1 MHISLDLADD
11 VRDKLQKL
19 AAERGITLNNLTNDM
34 VRLGLEK
41 DEAMRRSLKPCR
53 QTGHGMGG
61 ASDEAGQAAVRCSGT
76 GGSSNPPQDGAARE
90 ARGKTMSSVPLE
102 LEVASIVVEH
112 LDELAADRGISRD
125 SLIERVFR
133 LALDETDR
141 IRREYKPFRQK
152 AYDMGAKMDLEK
164 AMAVADDLYDQE
176 LIRKMKED

>member
-1 MHISLDLADD
+1 M
-11 VRDKLQKL
+11 
-19 AAERGITLNNLTNDM
+19 AAY
-34 VRLGLEK
+34 
-41 DEAMRRSLKPCR
+41 
-53 QTGHGMGG
+53 
-61 ASDEAGQAAVRCSGT
+61 ASNEI
-76 GGSSNPPQDGAARE
+76 
-90 ARGKTMSSVPLE
+90 MSSAPLE

-141 IRREYKPFRQK
+141 IRLEYKPFRQK

>member
-19 AAERGITLNNLTNDM
+19 AEERGITLNNLTNDM

-41 DEAMRRSLKPCR
+41 DEAMRRTLKPFR
-53 QTGHGMGG
+53 QTARDMSG
-61 ASDEAGQAAVRCSGT
+61 AGDEAGQAAVRCSGT
-76 GGSSNPPQDGAARE
+76 GGSSNPPQGDAAQK
-90 ARGKTMSSVPLE
+90 ARGKTMSSAPLE
-102 LEVASIVVEH
+102 LTVASIVVEH

-125 SLIERVFR
+125 SLIERVLR
-133 LALDETDR
+133 LGLDKTDQ
-141 IRREYKPFRQK
+141 IRREHKPFRMK
-152 AYDMGAKMDLEK
+152 ARDMGAKMDLEK